1 MNRVWTRTL
10 PGGGATETYTYNPTG
25 TVFTVKDF
33 NGKTTTFAYDHLNRL
48 TTRTPDAWFAETA
61 VNFTYT
67 PTGQRLKMTDG
78 SGATSYTYDDHDR
91 LQTKT
96 TPAGTLTYGYDLN
109 GNLQSLASS
118 NTNGAN
124 AFYTYDQVNRLTSV
138 NNSTYN
144 YNYDAVGNVTSES
157 GYWSPVTLTS
167 TYDQMNRVTAL
178 QSTSNPTTTFS
189 YAYGKTGNRLMA
201 SDRNGSSNYTYDSIY
216 RMTEEAISRSEAKGT
231 LTYGLD
237 PVGNRQSLASTV
249 TGISQQ
255 SASYNVNDQAL
266 ANTYDANGNTL
277 GANGKSYAYDSFDRM
292 TSFNGGSVT
301 MVYDGDGNRVKKI
314 SGGVT
319 TQYLVDEL
327 NPTGLPQVMDEVVKS
342 GVAQRTYLYGLRRI
356 SQTQVASGTTSY
368 YGYDAH
374 GDVRSLMNNGGV
386 VTDTYDYDA
395 FGNVVGSTGTTPNV
409 YRYQGEA
416 FDSETGL
423 YYMRARYYDPTVGR
437 FLNVDQMTDQGEH
450 PYSYAAADPV
460 NGHDPTGTQDVIEYS
475 LLMWLYT
482 AHVPPPRGYMS
493 CQGGILFS
501 GTGAGSGG
509 GSGMQADASAG
520 ATMARLGLACQLG
533 GKGPG
538 RSGNPPQPPKGSC
551 CDEARKPPLSIPA
564 LSPIINNRTHALT
577 PNPC

>member
-1 MNRVWTRTL
+1 MMFD
-10 PGGGATETYTYNPTG
+10 YTYG
-25 TVFTVKDF
+25 
-33 NGKTTTFAYDHLNRL
+33 R
-48 TTRTPDAWFAETA
+48 
-61 VNFTYT
+61 
-67 PTGQRLKMTDG
+67 
-78 SGATSYTYDDHDR
+78 
-91 LQTKT
+91 
-96 TPAGTLTYGYDLN
+96 
-109 GNLQSLASS
+109 
-118 NTNGAN
+118 
-124 AFYTYDQVNRLTSV
+124 
-138 NNSTYN
+138 
-144 YNYDAVGNVTSES
+144 
-157 GYWSPVTLTS
+157 
-167 TYDQMNRVTAL
+167 
-178 QSTSNPTTTFS
+178 
-189 YAYGKTGNRLMA
+189 TGNRLTA
-201 SDRNGSSNYTYDSIY
+201 SDRNGGSSYSYDSIY

-255 SASYNVNDQAL
+255 SASYNANDQVT
-266 ANTYDANGNTL
+266 ANTYDSNGNTL
-277 GANGKSYAYDSFDRM
+277 GASGKSYAYDSMDRM
-292 TSFNGGSVT
+292 TSFNNGSVK
-301 MVYDGDGNRVKKI
+301 MVYDGDGNRVAKTV
-314 SGGVT
+314 GGVT

-374 GDVRSLMNNGGV
+374 GDVRYLMNSGGV
-386 VTDTYDYDA
+386 VSDTYDYDA
-395 FGNVVGSTGTTPNV
+395 FGNLVGSTGTTPNV

-416 FDSETGL
+416 LDSETGL

-437 FLNVDQMTDQGEH
+437 FLNVDPMTDQGAH
-450 PYSYAAADPV
+450 PYEYAAADPV

-520 ATMARLGLACQLG
+520 ATMARLGLACQLAGTSHNGPSG
-533 GKGPG
+533 GDAPSSKLYVLIVGDPGLRDHNIGNVFELAAATEKSTLEAQGNRAVIDRESTRTGEDVPMLSGRNLGPG
-538 RSGNPPQPPKGSC
+538 AEVTLNSCYSGASGTIYGKYRLVG
-551 CDEARKPPLSIPA
+551 PPLA
-564 LSPIINNRTHALT
+564 QLMANRLGKTVNASTSQNGMCYPGRPPHPRQCSGGPLT
-577 PNPC
+577 PFAPQ

>member
-1 MNRVWTRTL
+1 
-10 PGGGATETYTYNPTG
+10 
-25 TVFTVKDF
+25 
-33 NGKTTTFAYDHLNRL
+33 
-48 TTRTPDAWFAETA
+48 
-61 VNFTYT
+61 
-67 PTGQRLKMTDG
+67 
-78 SGATSYTYDDHDR
+78 
-91 LQTKT
+91 
-96 TPAGTLTYGYDLN
+96 
-109 GNLQSLASS
+109 
-118 NTNGAN
+118 
-124 AFYTYDQVNRLTSV
+124 
-138 NNSTYN
+138 
-144 YNYDAVGNVTSES
+144 
-157 GYWSPVTLTS
+157 
-167 TYDQMNRVTAL
+167 
-178 QSTSNPTTTFS
+178 
-189 YAYGKTGNRLMA
+189 
-201 SDRNGSSNYTYDSIY
+201 
-216 RMTEEAISRSEAKGT
+216 
-231 LTYGLD
+231 
-237 PVGNRQSLASTV
+237 
-249 TGISQQ
+249 
-255 SASYNVNDQAL
+255 
-266 ANTYDANGNTL
+266 
-277 GANGKSYAYDSFDRM
+277 
-292 TSFNGGSVT
+292 
-301 MVYDGDGNRVKKI
+301 
-314 SGGVT
+314 
-319 TQYLVDEL
+319 
-327 NPTGLPQVMDEVVKS
+327 
-342 GVAQRTYLYGLRRI
+342 
-356 SQTQVASGTTSY
+356 VASGTTSY

>member
-1 MNRVWTRTL
+1 MR
-10 PGGGATETYTYNPTG
+10 G
-25 TVFTVKDF
+25 T
-33 NGKTTTFAYDHLNRL
+33 
-48 TTRTPDAWFAETA
+48 PITA
-61 VNFTYT
+61 
-67 PTGQRLKMTDG
+67 
-78 SGATSYTYDDHDR
+78 AH
-91 LQTKT
+91 
-96 TPAGTLTYGYDLN
+96 
-109 GNLQSLASS
+109 
-118 NTNGAN
+118 
-124 AFYTYDQVNRLTSV
+124 
-138 NNSTYN
+138 
-144 YNYDAVGNVTSES
+144 
-157 GYWSPVTLTS
+157 
-167 TYDQMNRVTAL
+167 DQMNRVTAL
-178 QSTSNPTTTFS
+178 QSTSNPTTMFS
-189 YAYGKTGNRLMA
+189 YAYGKTGNRLSA